1 MNTPARL
8 SLLRGEDYAVN
19 ENIKIHH
26 PTLGEIADYGE
37 EEYWK
42 LVSLLT
48 ATPFDYKVAFYD
60 MGIDYEEI
68 TDFALFIMLTQ
79 NLPKEETK
87 ILFGELDFSKFQ
99 VFTRRQGGSSVE
111 SPEEDIV
118 LRDAERDIVI
128 DDVIY
133 QLIAD
138 HLRRMHRI
146 KRNQRKPGNE
156 ITKKIYIEE
165 DRRAQERNQDKPFS
179 SLLAPLISGL
189 VNCADFKYTYE
200 TVWDLCLYNFFDAVH
215 RIRKLNNYRNL
226 MTGIYTGNID
236 VKSVSD
242 KQLDWLGDLD

>member
-1 MNTPARL
+1 MTASAKL
-8 SLLRGEDYAVN
+8 SLLRGEDYVIN

-26 PTLGEIADYGE
+26 PTIGEIADYGE

-48 ATPFDYKVAFYD
+48 AVPFDYKVAFYD

-68 TDFALFIMLTQ
+68 TDFTLFIMLTQ
-79 NLPKEETK
+79 NLQKEETK
-87 ILFGELDFSKFQ
+87 ILFGELDFSRFQ
-99 VFTRRQGGSSVE
+99 VFTRRQAGSS
-111 SPEEDIV
+111 EEDIV
-118 LRDAERDIVI
+118 LRDEERDIVI

-133 QLIAD
+133 QLISD
-138 HLRRMHRI
+138 HLRMMHRTT
-146 KRNQRKPGNE
+146 RNQRKPGNE

-165 DRRAQERNQDKPFS
+165 DRRAQERNKDKPFT

-200 TVWDLCLYNFFDAVH
+200 TVWDLCLYNFLDAVH

-236 VKSVSD
+236 AKSVLD
-242 KQLDWLGDLD
+242 KQLDWLGDLE